1 MEKKKRIGLLIPCF
15 NEEEAIRR
23 TIDLTEAVLS
33 QAPKQIEYIY
43 IFVDDGSID
52 NTQHELEAI
61 STVLPRECRIL
72 VFSRNFGKEAAMLA
86 GLEEAKDLD
95 GIIFMD
101 ADGQDPPEAILR
113 MSELFLTEEYDD
125 IYAQRSGRNDSSFLK
140 KKMIEWHY
148 KLLNHFSSFPI
159 AEDVGDYRLL
169 NRKAM
174 DEVLRLQ
181 ERCRY
186 TKGLFAFIGLR
197 KKAVQI
203 FRTNRIGGTSKWNL
217 KKQIAFAV
225 DSLVNFTNLPYLLA
239 IWGFVLSLFFSVVLF
254 SCAGYSIIP
263 WGTALLFAVFVS
275 VTFVLCELVVFMKLL
290 MVLILE
296 TKCRPHYILLSRKK
310 KPAGN

>member
-1 MEKKKRIGLLIPCF
+1 MEKKKQIALLVPCF

-23 TIDLTEAVLS
+23 TIDLTEAVLL

-43 IFVDDGSID
+43 IFVDDGSMD

-186 TKGLFAFIGLR
+186 TKGLFAYWRNIEVEFEKTNCFRGRQSCEFYKSTLSPYNMGFCFELIFLCCFICLC
-197 KKAVQI
+197 
-203 FRTNRIGGTSKWNL
+203 N
-217 KKQIAFAV
+217 AFY
-225 DSLVNFTNLPYLLA
+225 NFMGN
-239 IWGFVLSLFFSVVLF
+239 GFVICGFYKYNFCFVRVGCIYEIVDGFDIGDEAPTTLYFTFS
-254 SCAGYSIIP
+254 
-263 WGTALLFAVFVS
+263 
-275 VTFVLCELVVFMKLL
+275 
-290 MVLILE
+290 
-296 TKCRPHYILLSRKK
+296 
-310 KPAGN
+310 

>member
-1 MEKKKRIGLLIPCF
+1 MEKKKQIGLLIPCF

-43 IFVDDGSID
+43 IFVDDGSTD

-217 KKQIAFAV
+217 KKQIAFAI

-254 SCAGYSIIP
+254 LCAMNSTIP
-263 WGTALLFAVFVS
+263 WETALLFAVFVN

-296 TKCRPHYILLSRKK
+296 MKRRPHYILLSCKK
-310 KPAGN
+310 KPAEN